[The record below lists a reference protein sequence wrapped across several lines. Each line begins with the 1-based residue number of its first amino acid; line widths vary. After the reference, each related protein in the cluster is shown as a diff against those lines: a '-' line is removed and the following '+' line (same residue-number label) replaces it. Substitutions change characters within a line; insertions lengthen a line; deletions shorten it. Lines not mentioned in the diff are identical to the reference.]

1 MKIYVGHSS
10 DLDYE
15 KLYSFL
21 RESDLDEEHEIILP
35 HRDSNEPF
43 DSRTYLKEE
52 CDLFVAEVSKPSTGL
67 GIELGWAD
75 IFKVPVLCVHRED
88 AEISGS
94 VHVVADEVKSYGA
107 EEELPDLIKDEVNS
121 R

>member
-10 DLDYE
+10 DLDYRE
-15 KLYSFL
+15 ELYDPL

-35 HRDSNEPF
+35 HEDSDEPF
-43 DSRTYLKEE
+43 DSKEILRYE

-75 IFKVPVLCVHRED
+75 LYDVSIVCIYCE
-88 AEISGS
+88 GS
-94 VHVVADEVKSYGA
+94 EVSSSLAAVTGDIKSY
-107 EEELPDLIKDEVNS
+107 ENSEELVSIIEDWIK
-121 R
+121 